1 MKLSIPTH
9 SPIGLFY
16 LHNELRTSRSV
27 RDNIGTMVMPLVT
40 SLFAVTGD
48 GSCVH
53 YEAGRANAAGS

>member
-1 MKLSIPTH
+1 MAPGTRVWSVAFLRKVRADIP
-9 SPIGLFY
+9 
-16 LHNELRTSRSV
+16 SV
-27 RDNIGTMVMPLVT
+27 RDDIGTMVMPLVT